1 MLFIVFR
8 RDHLLSTLGAIS
20 GLGSFALLYSIRVPI
35 FFGPIKE
42 FEHHHLGF
50 L

>member
-8 RDHLLSTLGAIS
+8 RDHLLSTLGTIS
-20 GLGSFALLYSIRVPI
+20 GLGSFALLYSIRVPTTTT
-35 FFGPIKE
+35 